1 MKYIKLFEDFDV
13 DGFHNSVESTLAE
26 LEDDGFKP
34 ILSIFDELISLEV
47 YKKDKSEYV
56 YSDIKDYVLT
66 IIDYY
71 NETVGNIDISYY
83 FNTIDDAHNLHDTLY
98 QAPALMQHTFEPED
112 NRLIYSL
119 SCYILIKKDEGAGN
133 N

>member
-34 ILSIFDELISLEV
+34 TLSIYDELIDLSIT
-47 YKKDKSEYV
+47 KKDGSDFV
-56 YSDIKDYVLT
+56 YSDIKDYVST

-71 NETVGNIDISYY
+71 NETVCNIDVSYY
-83 FNTIDDAHNLHDTLY
+83 FNTLEKAYSGLNDTLL
-98 QAPALMQHTFEPED
+98 QTPAVLQHSFEPED
-112 NRLIYSL
+112 NRLINL
-119 SCYILIKKDEGAGN
+119 LNCTIVN
-133 N
+133 FW

>member
-13 DGFHNSVESTLAE
+13 DRFSNSVESTLIE
-26 LEDDGFKP
+26 LDDAGFKHKLT
-34 ILSIFDELISLEV
+34 IYDALIDLNIV
-47 YKKDKSEYV
+47 KKDRSDFV

-98 QAPALMQHTFEPED
+98 QTPALMQHTFEPED

>member
-13 DGFHNSVESTLAE
+13 DRFSNSVESTLIE
-26 LEDDGFKP
+26 LDDAGFKHKLT
-34 ILSIFDELISLEV
+34 IYDALIDLNIV
-47 YKKDKSEYV
+47 KKDRSDFV

-71 NETVGNIDISYY
+71 KDTVAEVSYSFSTVDKSWGNDNFTQMPCLIEHKS
-83 FNTIDDAHNLHDTLY
+83 
-98 QAPALMQHTFEPED
+98 EPEY